1 MRWALNENASEFE
14 HDLEAIQRRAMLTN
28 MMISRNMKEL
38 KSCIESLESM
48 KEEKSKVATLEI
60 KAAKVIIENEA
71 ICLENLK
78 KATEAKSLELIEEA
92 IAEAAYHNMYD
103 EEAIRAAICIMLELG
118 ADSRGLFIRVNNAI
132 RQGSHEVLDKA
143 IMEVRR
149 VGWSHSALSSPVLTR
164 ILGLRNRI
172 LQEEITKARVI
183 KVADSMSESPSVSNP
198 AEARIILLFYFV
210 CLYLWRYH
218 CRYCNYCVAFAF
230 SNWKMT
236 LLCAIR
242 CL

>member
-1 MRWALNENASEFE
+1 MLTVFLSMCDVRREFLVRWALNENASEFE

-38 KSCIESLESM
+38 KSSIESFDAM
-48 KEEKSKVATLEI
+48 KEEDTMVATLEI
-60 KAAKVIIENEA
+60 KAAKILIENEA
-71 ICLENLK
+71 VCMENLK
-78 KATEAKSLELIEEA
+78 KATEARSLELIEEA
-92 IAEAAYHNMYD
+92 ISEAAYHNMYD

-118 ADSRGLFIRVNNAI
+118 GDSRGLFIRVNNAI

-183 KVADSMSESPSVSNP
+183 KVADTMSETSNVSNP
-198 AEARIILLFYFV
+198 AEAWTV
-210 CLYLWRYH
+210 
-218 CRYCNYCVAFAF
+218 FAIVF
-230 SNWKMT
+230 PSF
-236 LLCAIR
+236 A
-242 CL
+242 